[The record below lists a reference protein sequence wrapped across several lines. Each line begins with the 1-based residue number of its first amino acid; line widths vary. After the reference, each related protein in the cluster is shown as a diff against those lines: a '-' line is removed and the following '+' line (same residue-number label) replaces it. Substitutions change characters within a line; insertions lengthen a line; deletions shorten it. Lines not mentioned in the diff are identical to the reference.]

1 MIYSHL
7 DGGFELSA
15 DKVTPR
21 NEYIRRDIVLQW
33 RAGRKVWGRFEIKEK
48 AVHVGPFPYVCLE
61 DAFENYFYV
70 LIPDDP
76 RAKVGRFRARLSSK
90 WLLNSGLSAVE
101 DFDDLKDELGRMFD
115 CFAVPREFLK
125 VARLDIAIDDIFFKV
140 SEVIRAE
147 RAGLICSHFKTVST
161 VVSDGG
167 DSITFGRGS
176 SAWQVCV
183 YDKTSQE
190 GDLAKIATIFEK
202 VTSDIPDHVLEQ
214 CKKIPHVTR
223 FEVRFKR
230 EFLTSIG
237 MGFLEQVDLRALLSF
252 VRDNFRILEKKSTN
266 KNLEKV
272 DPRYER
278 LFLNSERVQYSRA
291 KQRRSVE
298 ITKRALKCA
307 VTIISKTLVRSSS
320 SESSWSVISD
330 QIWHKVRNLSGSSL
344 TRIATPQPQ
353 ALF

>member
-1 MIYSHL
+1 MIYKHL
-7 DGGFELSA
+7 DGGLELSA
-15 DKVTPR
+15 DKITAK

-61 DAFENYFYV
+61 DASENYFYV

-76 RAKVGRFRARLSSK
+76 RAKVARFRARMSSK

-101 DFDDLKDELGRMFD
+101 EFEDLKDELARMFD
-115 CFAVPREFLK
+115 CFAVPREALK
-125 VARLDIAIDDIFFKV
+125 VVRLDIAIDDIFFKV
-140 SEVIRAE
+140 ADVIRSE
-147 RAGLICSHFKTVST
+147 RAGLIRSHFKTVST

-167 DSITFGRGS
+167 DSVTFGRGS
-176 SAWQVCV
+176 SAWQICV
-183 YDKTSQE
+183 YDKTAQE
-190 GDLAKIATIFEK
+190 ADLSKIAKIFEK
-202 VTSDIPDHVLEQ
+202 VTSDIPDSVFER

-223 FEVRFKR
+223 FEIRFKR

-237 MGFLEQVDLRALLSF
+237 MGFLEQVDLRGLLSF
-252 VRDNFRILEKKSTN
+252 VRENFRILEKKSTN
-266 KNLEKV
+266 KKLEKV

-278 LFLNSERVQYSRA
+278 LFLNVERVQYSRA

-307 VTIISKTLVRSSS
+307 VTIISKSLVRSSS
-320 SESSWSVISD
+320 SESSWSLISD
-330 QIWHKVRNLSGSSL
+330 QIWSRVRSLSGLSS
-344 TRIATPQPQ
+344 TRISTPQPLG
-353 ALF
+353 LF